1 MLYFIFIDIYVE
13 IMYASYNIL
22 FFFLANNL
30 FRIEDIQPEDLLD
43 KPEYDVDPDEE
54 PDDPNDMSIPTDP
67 YKLVK

>member
-1 MLYFIFIDIYVE
+1 MLRSWTLRITF
-13 IMYASYNIL
+13 N

>member
-1 MLYFIFIDIYVE
+1 MLRSCTLRITFK
-13 IMYASYNIL
+13 